1 MKTDVNEVIR
11 RLGNAEGKD
20 FRTVDSDNG
29 PTQHIV
35 LEARDLLVMWCGVI
49 RSTAAL
55 YKGCKTIAEDPRT
68 FDYEEKCKRI
78 LARVKTVSGLAEG
91 YLDDS
96 IASIEEQI
104 EHLEM
109 LKELKEDE
117 GR

>member
-1 MKTDVNEVIR
+1 MKTDVTEVIR

-20 FRTVDSDNG
+20 FITVDSDNG

-55 YKGCKTIAEDPRT
+55 YKSCKTIAEDPRT
-68 FDYEEKCKRI
+68 FDYEEKCKSI
-78 LARVKTVSGLAEG
+78 LARVKTVSGLADG

-96 IASIEEQI
+96 IASIELQI
-104 EHLEM
+104 EYLEM

-117 GR
+117 ER